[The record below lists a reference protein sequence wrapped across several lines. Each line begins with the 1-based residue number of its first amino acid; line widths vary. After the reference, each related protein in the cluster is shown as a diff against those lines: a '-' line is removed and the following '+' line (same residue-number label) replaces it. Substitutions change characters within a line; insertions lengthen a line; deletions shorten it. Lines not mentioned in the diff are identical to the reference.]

1 MNHGRHN
8 GRKLERN
15 RKGRRAL
22 VKTLLGSLIM
32 VERMQTTEAKAKEAK
47 SRIDRIINRAREAKN
62 TNDPSKRV
70 SALRELRRILPIIAV
85 KKLSEDEFLQS
96 LGDRKS
102 GYARVVKLPPR
113 RGDGARIALVEL
125 IREGKQGK

>member
-22 VKTLLGSLIM
+22 VKTLLGSLILSD
-32 VERMQTTEAKAKEAK
+32 RMQTTEAKAKEAK
-47 SRIDRIINRAREAKN
+47 SRIDRIINRAKEARD
-62 TNDPSKRV
+62 TQDSSKQV
-70 SALRELRRILPIIAV
+70 AILRELRRILPLVAV
-85 KKLSEDEFLQS
+85 KRLSEDIFLRS
-96 LGDRKS
+96 LGDRRS

-113 RGDGARIALVEL
+113 RGDGARIAIVEL
-125 IREGKQGK
+125 IREEKSKK

>member
-15 RKGRRAL
+15 RNGRRAL
-22 VKTLLGSLIM
+22 VKTLLGSLII
-32 VERMQTTEAKAKEAK
+32 VERIQTTEAKAKEAK

-70 SALRELRRILPIIAV
+70 ATLRELRRILPIIAV
-85 KKLSEDEFLQS
+85 KKLSEDEFLHS

-125 IREGKQGK
+125 IREGK

>member
-32 VERMQTTEAKAKEAK
+32 AERMQTTEAKAKEAK
-47 SRIDRIINRAREAKN
+47 SRIDRIVNRAKDSRDAKN
-62 TNDPSKRV
+62 PSQRV
-70 SALRELRRILPIIAV
+70 TALRELRRILPMVAV
-85 KKLSEDEFLQS
+85 KKLSEDTFLKS
-96 LGDRKS
+96 LGDRRS

-113 RGDGARIALVEL
+113 RGDGARIAIVEL
-125 IREGKQGK
+125 IREGK